1 MSGPSA
7 PEGNRWTALAVLT
20 LARTAMGFQF
30 QSVGAVSPLL
40 IERLHLSNAELGWLV
55 GLFSMPGIFL
65 SLPGGLLSARFGDR
79 PVVLTGLGLMT
90 VGSVVMGGAESYA
103 TIVLG
108 RLMTAVGAILLNVLL
123 TKMVT
128 DWFAGGEI
136 IWAMTILINAWPVGI
151 SLALL
156 VLPAIANAWGMPA
169 VFHVAAGVAVL
180 GGLGIALAYRPAP
193 HVASGARARGLS
205 ELSRSEIGLVGMASV
220 PWMLYNVGFAVML
233 GFLPSLLVRGG
244 LSLEQAGVLLGVT
257 TLLFIGSVL
266 LGGASAQWLARP
278 EFVIAAGALAYAV
291 GLAVLPYAPPWPT
304 LLAVGI
310 LGGLPAGSLAAA
322 PAFVLRPESRSAGMG
337 LFYTMYYLGMALMPP
352 VAGWLQDTAGR
363 SAAVYFA
370 AATILVTLPCYLG
383 FRALSAAYGP
393 RSVRSADQTRPAA

>member
-1 MSGPSA
+1 MDPSRGPGA
-7 PEGNRWTALAVLT
+7 NRWIALAVLT

-65 SLPGGLLSARFGDR
+65 SLPGGLLGARFGDR
-79 PVVLTGLGLMT
+79 RVVLTGLGLMA
-90 VGSVVMGGAESYA
+90 VGSVVMGAAESYA

-108 RLMTAVGAILLNVLL
+108 RLITAVGAILLNVLL

-151 SLALL
+151 SVALL
-156 VLPAIANAWGMPA
+156 VLPAIANAWGTPA
-169 VFHVAAGVAVL
+169 VFHAAAAAAVL
-180 GGLGIALAYRPAP
+180 GALGIGL
-193 HVASGARARGLS
+193 ASGTGAVGLF
-205 ELSRSEIGLVGMASV
+205 ELTRKEIGLVGVASV

-233 GFLPSLLVRGG
+233 GFLPSLLVRSG
-244 LSLEQAGVLLGVT
+244 LSLEQAGLLLGIN

-278 EFVIAAGALAYAV
+278 ELVVTAGVLTYAV
-291 GLAVLPYAPPWPT
+291 GLAALPYAPPWPT
-304 LLAVGI
+304 LLAVGV
-310 LGGLPAGSLAAA
+310 LAGLPAGSLAAA
-322 PAFVLRPESRSAGMG
+322 PPSCCGRRAGAQAWASSTRCTTWAWRSCRRWRAGSRTPWDARPRCISPPRPFSPRFRVTSAS
-337 LFYTMYYLGMALMPP
+337 AL
-352 VAGWLQDTAGR
+352 
-363 SAAVYFA
+363 
-370 AATILVTLPCYLG
+370 
-383 FRALSAAYGP
+383 
-393 RSVRSADQTRPAA
+393 